1 MAALR
6 NAVILCDYGDIVGGA
21 EKVAIASALG
31 LARRGVNVTY
41 LAGCGPAAET
51 FADSGVTVRTVFE
64 QNPFDWMPKEKA
76 LANTVRS
83 KPSEAAVRDV
93 LGSLDPR
100 STVVHA
106 HSFLAVLSSAAV
118 GTALDLGFRTAMTCH
133 DYGLSCPSQVQYDF
147 RRKAICEVPGLGFRC
162 LTRNCTQKTYVS
174 KARLIARGTYLAR
187 VARLPQRLRW
197 IVTISDLS
205 ERVLQPTFATGA
217 HVTRIPNPIEVAKEA
232 RVPAERGAMLAYV
245 GRLVEEKDPLLFAEA
260 ARRAKAPALF
270 IVDGPLADRLRREY
284 PECEVTGW
292 LAPAEVK
299 ERLAAARALVLPSRW
314 YENSP
319 LVVFEALGQGLPVVV
334 ADTCAAREYVESGVT
349 GSVFPSGDANA
360 LATTLAEY
368 ADDATVSARSRL
380 AYDRY
385 WSDPP
390 TPERHVGR
398 LLELYERM
406 LA

>member
-1 MAALR
+1 MGALR

-41 LAGCGPAAET
+41 LAGCGPAAE
-51 FADSGVTVRTVFE
+51 VFE
-64 QNPFDWMPKEKA
+64 DSNVAFRPVFDRNPFEWMPKEKA

-83 KPSEAAVRDV
+83 KPAEGVVREV
-93 LGSLDPR
+93 LSSLDPR
-100 STVVHA
+100 HTVVHA

-118 GTALDLGFRTAMTCH
+118 GTALDLGFPTAMTCH

-147 RRKAICEVPGLGFRC
+147 RRKAICEVPGLGLRC

-197 IVTISDLS
+197 YVTISELS
-205 ERVLQPTFATGA
+205 ERVLQPSFAPRA
-217 HVTRIPNPIEVAKEA
+217 QVVRIPNPIEVARA
-232 RVPAERGAMLAYV
+232 PRVPAERGSQFAYV
-245 GRLVEEKDPLLFAEA
+245 GRLVEEKDPLLFADS
-260 ARRAKAPALF
+260 ARRAKVAALF
-270 IVDGPLADRLRREY
+270 IGDGPLADRLRREY
-284 PECEVTGW
+284 PEFEITGW
-292 LAPAEVK
+292 LPPVEVGA
-299 ERLAAARALVLPSRW
+299 RLASARALVLPSRW

-334 ADTCAAREYVESGVT
+334 ADTCAAREYVENGVT
-349 GSVFPSGDANA
+349 GSVFPSGDAGA
-360 LATTLAEY
+360 LARTLEEY
-368 ADDATVSARSRL
+368 VDNATVSARSRL

-390 TPERHVGR
+390 TPDRHVAR
-398 LLELYERM
+398 LVDLYERM